1 MPIVFTEEDDEN
13 AWCDDCDALLIPRK
27 DESMICSNPQ
37 CGRQYLPDSINK
49 HKRRLRPDK
58 SRYDNNDGPELVP
71 LTGYGSYAK
80 QKKPTVFD
88 REDRAFE
95 SKSGRY
101 FTSEETWLPEGE
113 GGH

>member
-1 MPIVFTEEDDEN
+1 MPVIVFSDDSDDSY
-13 AWCDDCDALLIPRK
+13 CDSCDALLYERK
-27 DESMICSNPQ
+27 DQSLICSNPQ

-49 HKRRLRPDK
+49 HKRKLRPDK
-58 SRYDNNDGPELVP
+58 SRYEDGGPELVP

-80 QKKPTVFD
+80 QKKPSVFD
-88 REDRAFE
+88 REDKSFE

-113 GGH
+113 RT